1 MQSCLIPCC
10 HCSQAVL
17 PHGHPTGCA
26 TPPGPAPG
34 ASQTSWW
41 NRPSIPLPDLQPQ
54 QLLLK
59 TLLLL
64 PANTSTPSHMPVWK
78 QNSQGQAV
86 FSEQQISLEQTL
98 GKKHLYFTSIKN
110 DVYLTSMCL
119 SSQYRRHSGAVGK
132 KKKKKNRHLCTV
144 WDTVQ
149 LEQLVRTACSAPSKQ
164 HSSCTEEL
172 AVFYGSKGR
181 SSNPA
186 CWQEEAGNK
195 GSVLR

>member
-1 MQSCLIPCC
+1 MQIKDLGLSALNKGSNLGSSSGEQEFAVAGAGKRKQRGSTAKGALTPLLAWAGATRIPVSWQGYSCKFEQGEMQSCLIPCC

-64 PANTSTPSHMPVWK
+64 PANTSTPSHTPVWK

-86 FSEQQISLEQTL
+86 FSEQISLEQTL

-110 DVYLTSMCL
+110 DV
-119 SSQYRRHSGAVGK
+119 
-132 KKKKKNRHLCTV
+132 
-144 WDTVQ
+144 
-149 LEQLVRTACSAPSKQ
+149 
-164 HSSCTEEL
+164 
-172 AVFYGSKGR
+172 
-181 SSNPA
+181 
-186 CWQEEAGNK
+186 
-195 GSVLR
+195 